1 MTTDQFYALC
11 AAGPLLLDG
20 ATGTQLQLAGMPSGV
35 CPETWVL
42 DHPTVLEDLQHAY
55 LSAGSSIIYAFTFG
69 ANRLKLA
76 AHHLNPD
83 ETGDINRRL
92 AAISTSVRDQWHKD
106 HPELSVWV
114 AGDLAPTGL
123 FLSPAGD
130 LAFEDLVSLYREQV
144 RAQLAAGVDLFVAE
158 TMMDLAQTRAAVLAV
173 QAECDLPIM
182 TSLTFEANGRTL
194 SGNTP
199 QECLITLAAL
209 GAAAFGMNCSF
220 GPDKLI
226 ELLQPLLAIS
236 PLPLLAK
243 PNAGMPYM
251 INGQTR
257 FPMQAAAFAAAMRPM
272 AAAGVRL
279 LGGCCGTDPEYIA
292 RLADELQLQPA
303 FTRQKPSDCGQ
314 WICSSRQSVSLDSTA
329 GLPVIL
335 CQTPGQLADDVLD
348 QLDDDPPAA
357 VLDLS
362 AARPAEESS
371 VWIEALLQLQLMTA
385 VPLIFKDIPSF
396 LSGDLLRI
404 YQGRAGITG
413 SYTGKTYGALYLP
426 Q

>member
-1 MTTDQFYALC
+1 MTIDQFNALC
-11 AAGPLLLDG
+11 AAGPLILDG

-35 CPETWVL
+35 CPELWVL
-42 DHPTVLEDLQHAY
+42 DHPAVLEHLQRAY

-69 ANRLKLA
+69 ANRIKLA

-83 ETGDINRRL
+83 ETVDINRRL
-92 AAISTSVRDQWHKD
+92 SAVSVSVRDQWRKD
-106 HPELSVWV
+106 HPESPVWV

-130 LAFEDLVSLYREQV
+130 LAFDDLVDIYREQV

-173 QAECDLPIM
+173 QAECDLPVM

-199 QECLITLAAL
+199 QECLISLASL
-209 GAAAFGMNCSF
+209 GAAAFGLNCSF

-236 PLPLLAK
+236 PVPLLAK
-243 PNAGMPYM
+243 PNAGMPHL
-251 INGQTR
+251 IDGHTS
-257 FPMQAAAFAAAMRPM
+257 FPMQAPEFASAMRPM

-279 LGGCCGTDPEYIA
+279 MGGCCGTNPDYIT
-292 RLADELQLQPA
+292 RLADELRRQPVVS
-303 FTRQKPSDCGQ
+303 RQKPSDCGY
-314 WICSSRQSVSLDSTA
+314 WICSSRQSALVDSTA
-329 GLPVIL
+329 GLPSIP
-335 CQTPGQLADDVLD
+335 CQTPDQLADDVPD
-348 QLDDDPPAA
+348 QLDDEPPAA
-357 VLDLS
+357 ILDFS
-362 AARPAEESS
+362 AVRQTGEVTA
-371 VWIEALLQLQLMTA
+371 WIEALLQLQLMTA
-385 VPLIFKDIPSF
+385 VPLIFKDVPEF
-396 LSGDLLRI
+396 LSDDLLRI
-404 YQGRAGITG
+404 YQGRAGIIG
-413 SYTGKTYGALYLP
+413 RYPGRTYGALLIP